1 MTASDPFE
9 ERPSQSTT
17 DLLAAMD
24 DAVLLPEDDPRRLE
38 ILQQLDDADRR
49 TQLAWADRLRES
61 ERLRLALRH
70 VEVPGGLEQRLLGI
84 PASVRRP
91 WWKWRLTGWRS
102 AAALAAAVIT
112 TAAFVTLL
120 RTSAT
125 GTIADAASRLA
136 ALAIDDHAGRPVLS
150 VASADPREVEA
161 RLTTTAPFAVRVPAL
176 DDPYTLLGGRV
187 CSFGSRPIVYTRWRK
202 DNRDHSLYQVRLAD
216 FGLPGNLLPTTVTT
230 PPTPGHPIGHRVV
243 IWAQEAFAYALVCD
257 GGDQAI
263 VVGTRTD

>member
-9 ERPSQSTT
+9 ERPSQSMT
-17 DLLAAMD
+17 DLLAALE
-24 DAVLLPEDDPRRLE
+24 DAVLLPDDDPRRRE
-38 ILQQLDDADRR
+38 VLQRLDDADPR
-49 TQLAWADRLRES
+49 TQLAWTDRLRQS

-70 VEVPGGLEQRLLGI
+70 VEPREGLEQRLLRI
-84 PASVRRP
+84 PDTVRRP
-91 WWKWRLTGWRS
+91 WWGWRPTS
-102 AAALAAAVIT
+102 WRRAAVLAAAVIT
-112 TAAFVTLL
+112 IAAIVTLL
-120 RTSAT
+120 RTST
-125 GTIADAASRLA
+125 PGTIADAARRLA

-150 VASADPREVEA
+150 VASADPREVET

-202 DNRDHSLYQVRLAD
+202 DNRDHSLYQVRLTD
-216 FGLPGNLLPTTVTT
+216 FGLPDDLLPTTVTT

-257 GGDQAI
+257 GADQAI